1 MGYLTKS
8 SFGVKSLMLNPQ
20 RRRRI
25 MPRKIKINIGGV
37 DYDGQEVSFKILKE
51 DWNEYELYD
60 GGIVRLKTSAQ
71 KIVRVLDAQG
81 KPAFTPEG
89 DPHVLVRHN
98 TQVVTSI

>member
-1 MGYLTKS
+1 MS
-8 SFGVKSLMLNPQ
+8 RQ
-20 RRRRI
+20 
-25 MPRKIKINIGGV
+25 IKINIGGV
-37 DYDGQEVSFKILKE
+37 EYNGQEVDFKIINE

-60 GGIVRLKTSAQ
+60 GGRVRLKTTAQ

-81 KPAFTPEG
+81 KPAFTPDG